1 MKVTQLKNII
11 NSVTTEIL
19 GKDDVLNE
27 DLTNITDIGKEIID
41 TDNIDNYVKKLVNHI
56 GSVLFVNRLYNG
68 SVPSVLMDSWE
79 FGSILEKITADL
91 PEADEND
98 SWNLQ
103 DGQSYDQDVF
113 YQPKVEA
120 KFYNS
125 KVTFDIPL
133 SFTEEQVKESFDNV
147 NQLNGFVSMLQTS
160 VQNSMTV
167 KLDALIMRTINNMT
181 AQTLNAS
188 ADKQVSTVTAVNL
201 LADYNAMVNAN
212 GAGKAVS
219 AKDALQSPDF
229 IKFASMRIA
238 LYQDR
243 MSKMS
248 TLFNLGGKERFTP
261 SDNLH
266 LVLLSDFAKA
276 SDIYL
281 ESNTYHNDLVA
292 LPNYETVPYWQG
304 SGKGYAFDDI
314 SKIDVKT
321 EGKDTKPAT
330 VTQSGILG
338 VMFDTNALGV
348 SNLNQRV
355 TTNYNARAEF
365 FTNWYKFDAGYYN
378 DLNENYVVFFIQDKP
393 APATTTTTPSTGGS
407 K

>member
-1 MKVTQLKNII
+1 MKVTQLKDII

-19 GKDDVLNE
+19 GKNDVLNE

-219 AKDALQSPDF
+219 AKDALQSPEF

-321 EGKDTKPAT
+321 EGADTKPAT

-393 APATTTTTPSTGGS
+393 APSTGGS